1 MGVIGMRRRFI
12 ALTAACAVVLQM
24 FLPFAALAA
33 ALPGSVICSSAGS
46 SGNPG
51 SHDDCSCAAGCGI
64 CSPHM
69 PAVLPDVTTISVQPR
84 IYAHRVSLLTNFQI
98 ATVRFA
104 PQAAR
109 PPPFG

>member
-1 MGVIGMRRRFI
+1 MGVIGMRQRFI
-12 ALTAACAVVLQM
+12 ALAAVCAVVLQM

-51 SHDDCSCAAGCGI
+51 GHDDCSCAAGCGI

-69 PAVLPDVTTISVQPR
+69 PAVLPDVTTISVLPR
-84 IYAHRVSLLTNFQI
+84 IYAHGVSLPIDFQI